1 MGWGRRGM
9 ALTMSGA
16 LLGGALVFAPQSV
29 SAAPPPAVAPQAQC
43 PTGAPGLAVK
53 VSWQTVDTFFLAMD
67 THITVANCRSKIRYV
82 RIVWNSLKSA
92 GTGLVEQDAEIR
104 STLPAKNGNRRYLI
118 NARKYLRALYTE
130 AATNSGPIKGIALD
144 DKKSLNNLM
153 NCQLLMD
160 KTPINTADYS
170 FTIRVEPLDSRLRVI
185 PTVGAASLGPFACGQ
200 PIGTT

>member
-1 MGWGRRGM
+1 MVWGRHAV
-9 ALTMSGA
+9 ALAMSGA
-16 LLGGALVFAPQSV
+16 LLGSALVLTPQAV
-29 SAAPPPAVAPQAQC
+29 TAAPAPAVAPQAQC
-43 PTGAPGLAVK
+43 PAGAPGLAVK
-53 VSWQTVDTFFLAMD
+53 VGWQTVDTFFLAMD
-67 THITVANCRSKIRYV
+67 TYITVANCRSRIRYV

-118 NARKYLRALYTE
+118 TARKFLRALYTE

-153 NCQLLMD
+153 NCQFLMD
-160 KTPINTADYS
+160 KTPINVSDYS
-170 FTIRVEPLDSRLRVI
+170 FTIRVEPLDARLRVI
-185 PTVGAASLGPFACGQ
+185 PNVGAASLGPFACGQ